1 MKTVALQVLVAGIL
15 FIFSV
20 GAEEENEP
28 FHQDEF
34 SGRTVNSMKMAS
46 AIVVNRFY
54 NAPRYGTRA
63 PSFAAEDIET
73 GETVLLKELYSEKPV
88 VLLFSSWGCDVMRD
102 SSADLLAVYEKF
114 RKDFSFVMIYIR
126 EAHSLDGHHS
136 RLGRVT
142 DPKTAAQRISAARG
156 CRKALKLP
164 FRILT
169 DRIDDRIATRWG
181 AWPIRLFVVNTEGT
195 VVYSGKPGPWGYSP
209 GNGFKADLADE
220 LKKHSDRFNQESLEG
235 FLESYL
241 RRKN

>member
-1 MKTVALQVLVAGIL
+1 MKTFALPFLVAGT
-15 FIFSV
+15 FFV
-20 GAEEENEP
+20 FPAGAEEGKEP
-28 FHQDEF
+28 FYQDEF
-34 SGRTVNSMKMAS
+34 SGRTVNSMEMAS
-46 AIVVNRFY
+46 ALVVNRFY

-73 GETVLLKELYSEKPV
+73 GETVLLKELYAEKPV

-102 SSADLLAVYEKF
+102 SSADLLAVYERF
-114 RKDFSFVMIYIR
+114 RADFSFVMIYIR

-136 RLGRVT
+136 RLGRVK
-142 DPKTAAQRISAARG
+142 DPKSAAERKSAAQG

-220 LKKHSDRFNQESLEG
+220 LKKHADRFSQESLED
-235 FLESYL
+235 FLESCL
-241 RRKN
+241 RGKN